1 MSSMPGSFGAI
12 GLVTIVTIYYV
23 FLRKPAIKPPLTAAD
38 QQ

>member
-1 MSSMPGSFGAI
+1 MSSMPWMIGAM